1 MPRSL
6 GSLSS
11 RTRRQ
16 TGQTREARCPAC
28 SQPVICAEVDA
39 AFDSHGFESY
49 RIDCGACETP
59 LEGIVDPFDETLLLT
74 IRNER

>member
-6 GSLSS
+6 GSSSS

-39 AFDSHGFESY
+39 AFESY
-49 RIDCGACETP
+49 RIDCGVCETP
-59 LEGIVDPFDETLLLT
+59 LEGIVDPFDETLLLS
-74 IRNER
+74 IRNEL